1 MPSDKTSCGISLCFL
16 MIMAVTLIIACI
28 TYFDGCIPELGGMCP
43 RYVPNK
49 GTITGFYYKS
59 VERTDSEG
67 GTILRY
73 TIFADVELKD
83 ETKDENKDN
92 KKVCKSR
99 LYSNRRH
106 LPTTINA
113 NTTEVYDYKIGKTY
127 DAFVL
132 KEHQDWCELDN
143 IGKYRANG
151 ICSIIMFAFF
161 GGMALA
167 VICVNSK
174 EEQPKNVKAS
184 SLNEQTKK
192 FILMFYSQDSVRP
205 PSPKIVPTCDTV

>member
-59 VERTDSEG
+59 VERTDSKG

-83 ETKDENKDN
+83 GDDETKDN

-99 LYSNRRH
+99 LYSNRRL

-113 NTTEVYDYKIGKTY
+113 NTTEVYEYKIGKTY

-132 KEHQDWCELDN
+132 KEHQDWCELDD
-143 IGKYRANG
+143 IGKYQANG

-161 GGMALA
+161 GGMVLA

-192 FILMFYSQDSVRP
+192 FILMFYRQDSVRP
-205 PSPKIVPTCDTV
+205 PSPKIVPTCEAV